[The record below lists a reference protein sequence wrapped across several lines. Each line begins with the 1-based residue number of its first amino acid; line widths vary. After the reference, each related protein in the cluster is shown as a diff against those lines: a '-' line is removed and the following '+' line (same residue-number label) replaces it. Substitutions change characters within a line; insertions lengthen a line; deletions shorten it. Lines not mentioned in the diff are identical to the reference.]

1 MLAPPDHRFLSHSP
15 REQRRRPAFLVRFG
29 RLNPVI
35 DPTPASPRRLRRL
48 ACFLVSLGL
57 AATLARADTL
67 HMPNGEQLEGA
78 VVSESADTIVFHSNS
93 FGEIRVT
100 RVSGLRLDR
109 GATPLPSVA
118 TATVNPAPAATPAP
132 AGPSPQHPPA
142 RKPSWIAQALGL
154 SDRWSL
160 EFQANLFF
168 LNSEYHLKNH
178 AFESTLGYKIPTA
191 GNPKLTRH
199 EFGLFGSYERQMV
212 EDTVVDEKS
221 EVAARYFFQPGGRWM
236 FISQAD
242 WSQDRLNSVEFS
254 SNAIGVPAYKFIDR
268 ESTRLLAGVGPSLRA
283 ESRILTTPAGTTY
296 LRDQTTFRATF
307 YQVFQHRFTPLL
319 TFRQT
324 LLVMPRPDDLS
335 TYSLR
340 FQASLRR
347 MLTPHLS
354 LNLDYDYVRDQ
365 NDIFPLQ
372 SVGTFMLMLG
382 YEL

>member
-1 MLAPPDHRFLSHSP
+1 M
-15 REQRRRPAFLVRFG
+15 
-29 RLNPVI
+29 I
-35 DPTPASPRRLRRL
+35 DPTPASPRRRRL
-48 ACFLVSLGL
+48 AGFLANLGL
-57 AATLARADTL
+57 AATIAQADTL

-78 VVSESADTIVFHSNS
+78 VVSESTDTIVFRSNS
-93 FGEIRVT
+93 FGELRVT
-100 RVSGLRLDR
+100 RVPGLRLDR
-109 GATPLPSVA
+109 GAAPLPSAA
-118 TATVNPAPAATPAP
+118 TTAVNPAPAATPSSDASPAPAAP

-142 RKPSWIAQALGL
+142 PKPSWIAQALGL

-254 SNAIGVPAYKFIDR
+254 SNAIGLPAYKFIDR

-307 YQVFQHRFTPLL
+307 YQVFQHRFTPAL